1 MVYFKVLILFS
12 TSVHAA
18 FTWVLN
24 DFLPTY
30 LLAASHSPVQDP
42 AVMIAGVEVQ
52 GSGDA
57 PG

>member
-1 MVYFKVLILFS
+1 MVYFKVSILFS
-12 TSVHAA
+12 TSVRAA

-24 DFLPTY
+24 DFLRTY
-30 LLAASHSPVQDP
+30 LLAASYSPVQDP